1 MCIRDSLAI
10 TAVVLGG
17 TDIIGGRGSIWGTLL
32 GLCAIVVLQNGLR
45 VSAFPA
51 ELAGILT
58 SAILVA
64 TIAIGRL
71 VPRKSIVVIAAKT
84 EEEEMKNSQLAVL
97 SAVIIA
103 GSLIVAGSNWW
114 LVNSLRVTG
123 QARTCLLYTSRCV

>member
-1 MCIRDSLAI
+1 MLAI

-17 TDIIGGRGSIWGTLL
+17 TDIMGGRGSIWGTLL

-64 TIAIGRL
+64 TIAVGPFGSRDEKRL
-71 VPRKSIVVIAAKT
+71 PR
-84 EEEEMKNSQLAVL
+84 Q
-97 SAVIIA
+97 
-103 GSLIVAGSNWW
+103 
-114 LVNSLRVTG
+114 RRPP
-123 QARTCLLYTSRCV
+123 RTK